1 MSYALATHIVEWM
14 MRQKYCGEDILHA
27 VVCCDHVSHMRFVA
41 SLAQQIEKS
50 PVIATKDAD
59 LAALRARVKVL
70 EVALRKA
77 LRLMTWTDVIVENDK
92 AKYGRLL
99 DEIDAALAPTKE
111 ASRG

>member
-1 MSYALATHIVEWM
+1 MSANTYDELDPNVPCAW
-14 MRQKYCGEDILHA
+14 CGELVHCHKHDEHWCDKKAFQLGRKPASECGPSILA
-27 VVCCDHVSHMRFVA
+27 DR
-41 SLAQQIEKS
+41 
-50 PVIATKDAD
+50 D
-59 LAALRARVKVL
+59 LAALRERVKVL

-77 LRLMTWTDVIVENDK
+77 LRLMTWTDVDVENDK